1 MLDHAGLRATLQ
13 LLTTA
18 ALPDAALTGYG
29 EFLLRA
35 APLPLPDAQMLAAF
49 EAAQVPATPYA
60 LAVDP
65 EGKLTAGLAAG
76 DPYKGLAPAPLIPD
90 EAWVALQ
97 GICDG

>member
-1 MLDHAGLRATLQ
+1 
-13 LLTTA
+13 
-18 ALPDAALTGYG
+18 
-29 EFLLRA
+29 
-35 APLPLPDAQMLAAF
+35 MLAAF